1 MKELKVLLKATVL
14 VLGVLLAPVSCRVR
28 NLADVTSNALFSG
41 SFVANVVKE
50 GSVVV
55 YRRGTTGNYI
65 PGYSKFRIE
74 FVAGSENRVRFTEYT
89 GETFDGIWS
98 YSEDNSTLS
107 FRQLVPVP
115 SAGNSIIFKVEKKE
129 RNDFVLSSISP
140 NPKTGS
146 TLNQYT
152 LISE

>member
-1 MKELKVLLKATVL
+1 MKKLSVLLITVVAL
-14 VLGVLLAPVSCRVR
+14 ASVLLVPMSCRER
-28 NLADVTSNALFSG
+28 NPSDISSNPLFAG
-41 SFVANVVKE
+41 SFIANIVKE

-65 PGYSKFRIE
+65 PGYAKFRIE
-74 FVAGSENRVRFTEYT
+74 FVAGAGNKVRFTEYT
-89 GETFDGIWS
+89 GETFEGIWS

-107 FRQLVPVP
+107 FRQLIPAL

-146 TLNQYT
+146 TINQYT